1 MQGMKF
7 LIVGQDGRPVN
18 HGTIV
23 NQVGAEKFLCQ
34 FARQPTCCRLV
45 HTDEILGWNL
55 FPNDDG
61 LNAFILSIQAQTGEP
76 EKPVETPPE
85 LDVDPKPTQ
94 PPKKK
99 AKRKAKKKSNAKP
112 KR

>member
-34 FARQPTCCRLV
+34 FARSPSVCRLV

-55 FPNDDG
+55 FPTDE
-61 LNAFILSIQAQTGEP
+61 LMNAFITDLTQNN
-76 EKPVETPPE
+76 PPAE
-85 LDVDPKPTQ
+85 DPPGKDPKQ
-94 PPKKK
+94 PQKKK
-99 AKRKAKKKSNAKP
+99 VSKKKRNAKT